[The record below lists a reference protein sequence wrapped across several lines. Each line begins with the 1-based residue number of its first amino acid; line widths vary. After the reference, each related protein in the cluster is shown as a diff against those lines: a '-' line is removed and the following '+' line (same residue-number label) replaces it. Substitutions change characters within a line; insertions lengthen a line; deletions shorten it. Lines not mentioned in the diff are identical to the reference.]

1 MAESEISGQNEAV
14 YIAMQPGEMEGQ
26 VEVQDCQEVVI
37 VAEGGDDESGGQES
51 VQFGESQV
59 VAVGAQEVY
68 EEAFVSIPKEEK
80 PSYKHLPQHIK
91 YSSANRY
98 SYPSY
103 SNVNFDFSTPTMD
116 WGDFSDYQYSSPR
129 KYRPGGGKSL
139 SKLRRIESSMLSS
152 DEESEGSGNDYIPE
166 PLMLKH
172 KTPKRREFAHRLQ
185 WRNRDMLEAM
195 KAVEEQKMTI
205 RGS

>member
-103 SNVNFDFSTPTMD
+103 SNVNFDLRTEIRSLPGLLCTLMPQGFSTQIQPFPFPAIGM
-116 WGDFSDYQYSSPR
+116 
-129 KYRPGGGKSL
+129 RPFFMGIL
-139 SKLRRIESSMLSS
+139 L
-152 DEESEGSGNDYIPE
+152 
-166 PLMLKH
+166 
-172 KTPKRREFAHRLQ
+172 
-185 WRNRDMLEAM
+185 
-195 KAVEEQKMTI
+195 
-205 RGS
+205 